1 MITCAR
7 LSSLMSL
14 NFEANTMLDKRT
26 SLSFLGAFL
35 PKITC
40 YIFCVAGFISF
51 FPLTYETF
59 SFAIRQSNLF
69 DVSKIQIY
77 LFMFCEIAA
86 PKRFPLIQTCLL
98 LFHFLFSC
106 YSFMHVIKVCLP
118 ELGTAN
124 LNSIPQ
130 PQIPQNCKRCSATAN
145 PQVCDRFAVTF
156 RTSATANAHSTSAN
170 LDRNIYC
177 YFVFVMTFFT
187 FEDQILPST
196 RR

>member
-1 MITCAR
+1 
-7 LSSLMSL
+7 MSL
-14 NFEANTMLDKRT
+14 NFEAITMFDKGT

-40 YIFCVAGFISF
+40 YIFCVAGFISL

-106 YSFMHVIKVCLP
+106 YSFMHVIKVCLQ
-118 ELGTAN
+118 LKWSQNFIRKNGITTHHWALRYN
-124 LNSIPQ
+124 FLNNFCETIFYKLLS
-130 PQIPQNCKRCSATAN
+130 KAFL
-145 PQVCDRFAVTF
+145 RFCCHVNT
-156 RTSATANAHSTSAN
+156 
-170 LDRNIYC
+170 
-177 YFVFVMTFFT
+177 V
-187 FEDQILPST
+187 
-196 RR
+196 